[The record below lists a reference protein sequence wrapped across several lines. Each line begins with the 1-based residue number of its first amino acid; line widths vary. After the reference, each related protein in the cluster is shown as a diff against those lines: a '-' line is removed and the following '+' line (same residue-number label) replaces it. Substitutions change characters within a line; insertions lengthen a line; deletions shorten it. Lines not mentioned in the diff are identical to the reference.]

1 VTERLDEHQ
10 EALIH
15 RAAMEALWAEPIP
28 DVALG
33 RLPAPESS
41 TVLVAEARCGY
52 VPNAWAPH
60 LPQSTRVIA
69 LDPSRPMLDQARQ
82 RIERSNLDRQIF
94 FVPQRVGA
102 LSYADEV
109 FVATV
114 CFNGMNTV
122 TQARDGLSELVRV
135 TQSGG
140 SLAVALPLWESF
152 PEVYDMFDEA
162 LGAQGLTDAS
172 GRLERL
178 RRSFLSEGSVLG
190 MMREFALH
198 DVSFE
203 RLSWEVAFDTG
214 RELLLSPLLRET
226 YFSQWLGQIPSAER
240 ETVLRYVADAV
251 DTYFHERTFT
261 CTVEALLV
269 FAKR

>member
-1 VTERLDEHQ
+1 MSEQLDEHQ

-15 RAAMEALWAEPIP
+15 RVAMEALWTEPIM
-28 DVALG
+28 DVALE

-52 VPNAWAPH
+52 VPSFWASR

-69 LDPSRPMLDQARQ
+69 LDPSRAMLDQARQ
-82 RIERSNLDRQIF
+82 RIERSELDRQIF
-94 FVPQRVGA
+94 FVPQQVNA

-114 CFNGMNTV
+114 CFSGMNTLA
-122 TQARDGLSELVRV
+122 QARDGLSELVRV

-140 SLAVALPLWESF
+140 SLTFAVPLWESF
-152 PEVYDMFDEA
+152 PEAFDMFDEA
-162 LGAQGLTDAS
+162 FEAH
-172 GRLERL
+172 RLPETRERL
-178 RRSFLSEGSVLG
+178 ARFRRSFLSEGDVLG
-190 MMREFALH
+190 LVREFVLH

-203 RLSWEVAFDTG
+203 RLSWEVAYNTG
-214 RELLLSPLLRET
+214 RELLMSPLLRET
-226 YFSQWLGQIPSAER
+226 FFTQWLAHIPPEEYEA
-240 ETVLRYVADAV
+240 VLRYVADAV

-261 CTVEALLV
+261 CTVEVL
-269 FAKR
+269 